1 LKRLGEFESQTKKR
15 IVENMNHI
23 FNQAKQ
29 GGAYSKF
36 YNRYKNEYTKRLNK
50 ATKSFDEVI
59 AEHELWIAD
68 PSLKL
73 GSNPPENSVRRNI
86 KKWQED
92 IERNRTYKI
101 IIQGIIEGRK

>member
-1 LKRLGEFESQTKKR
+1 MTD
-15 IVENMNHI
+15 I
-23 FNQAKQ
+23 FNEAKQ
-29 GGAYSKF
+29 GGTYSKF
-36 YNRYKNEYTKRLNK
+36 YNRYKNEYTKRLDK
-50 ATKSFDEVI
+50 AIKSFDAVI

-73 GSNPPENSVRRNI
+73 GSSPPVSSVRRNI

-101 IIQGIIEGRK
+101 IIQGIIEDRK